1 MYIFVLRNISRVLL
15 TVVQFLNMMLAT
27 EGKAM
32 FSDLNFEVVDKDV
45 PTTSMVPISV
55 PQKPVNL
62 DLKK

>member
-45 PTTSMVPISV
+45 PTTSMVPKAV